1 MSDEGSVLERKT
13 PPKAS
18 EGPMDEFVY
27 IPGPGDPNHTTIGGE
42 VQNNLV
48 VGGVT
53 FVGNEPQRLP
63 RRSTT
68 TQVLVRQER
77 ELPDGQIVSRSIEKR
92 VSLFELL
99 RENPSFMINGIPPKP
114 KAGLAPKLPTDPD
127 AYRGYAIGWIREAR
141 DAPTIQARWDGE
153 EMLRE
158 RLGVSASDLA
168 FIVPFLQGR
177 LLDLG
182 GARTVPA
189 IPL

>member
-1 MSDEGSVLERKT
+1 MNDGFSRKSSN
-13 PPKAS
+13 S
-18 EGPMDEFVY
+18 ETRFSMLRD
-27 IPGPGDPNHTTIGGE
+27 TIC
-42 VQNNLV
+42 
-48 VGGVT
+48 
-53 FVGNEPQRLP
+53 
-63 RRSTT
+63 
-68 TQVLVRQER
+68 
-77 ELPDGQIVSRSIEKR
+77 
-92 VSLFELL
+92 
-99 RENPSFMINGIPPKP
+99 PSFMINGIPPKP

>member
-1 MSDEGSVLERKT
+1 MGFRYGILLVLTLAPGLEAADVAK
-13 PPKAS
+13 PDAAAKKPEKAS
-18 EGPMDEFVY
+18 YTKQIAPLVAKYCVGC
-27 IPGPGDPNHTTIGGE
+27 HGG
-42 VQNNLV
+42 N
-48 VGGVT
+48 
-53 FVGNEPQRLP
+53 
-63 RRSTT
+63 
-68 TQVLVRQER
+68 
-77 ELPDGQIVSRSIEKR
+77 
-92 VSLFELL
+92 
-99 RENPSFMINGIPPKP
+99 KP